1 MDGQRARDIQSLL
14 KERIV
19 LLTGGRDRRGGPI
32 LSFPSN
38 SKRERLKP
46 EDLRRLLTYLIM
58 IPSDS
63 AKNLRFTVIMDM
75 RGNGNCATNVKT
87 ILKVLQE
94 HFSANIHNVVLIK
107 PDNFWQKQ
115 RTSISS
121 HKYKFETTTISIDS
135 LNKIAEPNQLSSD
148 FEGMQLYDHEQ
159 WIDSRIAI
167 EEFFWHASDLV
178 DRIDDL
184 QEDLNRND
192 IAENVHGAKERL
204 DYNKEMRKKIEKLP
218 IKELTVEAEKL
229 IFKYS
234 NYQQSQEN
242 GSTSRHIPIQANNPD
257 TENALKK
264 ASRQLDV
271 IRNGQQHLF
280 SLWQAKDA
288 RLSQCFQL
296 RLFEQDCEKMFDWIL
311 RNQDTFRA
319 NYVEIG
325 MNYAMAKKLQDEH
338 QKFAEASMNVAVN
351 IDRITDVAARLIE
364 SQHYAADHIKTLSQR
379 LSIIGSTGL
388 KERSNVLQLSVLF
401 HHKAE
406 QYCNNV
412 NSWAGAC
419 LASQQLPT
427 DIKSL
432 EGLIPNHKSLLP
444 TISEAYSDVHSTS
457 KTLLYQLDHLVQ
469 VCNQPPPNGVAAY
482 NENMVYQNPAAD
494 YSEGASHVLE
504 EDVRQV
510 LDWLKNHGEVFLMK
524 NTGIGRNLQKAK
536 IYKKS
541 HEHFEN
547 VAQNT
552 YSNAEKLLNAADN
565 LVGNGEADPDEIF
578 EVAREMEVKV
588 RSFAEQV
595 EQRRRRLDMAV
606 IFYTHEAK

>member
-1 MDGQRARDIQSLL
+1 
-14 KERIV
+14 
-19 LLTGGRDRRGGPI
+19 
-32 LSFPSN
+32 
-38 SKRERLKP
+38 
-46 EDLRRLLTYLIM
+46 
-58 IPSDS
+58 
-63 AKNLRFTVIMDM
+63 MDM

-115 RTSISS
+115 RASISS

-218 IKELTVEAEKL
+218 IKELTLEAEKL
-229 IFKYS
+229 ILKYS

-242 GSTSRHIPIQANNPD
+242 GSTSRHIPIQSNNPD

-311 RNQDTFRA
+311 RNRDTFRA

-325 MNYAMAKKLQDEH
+325 VNYAIAKKLQDEH

-364 SQHYAADHIKTLSQR
+364 SQHYAADHIKTLSNR
-379 LSIIGSTGL
+379 LSITWKQYEAGL

-432 EGLIPNHKSLLP
+432 EGLIPSHKSLLP

-469 VCNQPPPNGVAAY
+469 VCNQPPPNGVTAY

-504 EDVRQV
+504 VIHQILRHHRNLEVKWVQGKERLRQTLALRLFQEDVRQV

-606 IFYTHEAK
+606 IFYTHEAKVSFFKILFWLFVSCF